1 MNDKFPT
8 EWKFLCV
15 EYDRNEQ
22 IIKRY
27 CERIAS
33 VNGDEA
39 TIEVGWFQ
47 MNNDRKVI
55 SDIHIERRYVKRIGG
70 LIKTLPL
77 LLPIMLLIFQLLTI
91 LQTQYENSISLSL
104 YGAIFS
110 PNFS

>member
-1 MNDKFPT
+1 MSDEFPT

-15 EYDRNEQ
+15 EYDGNKQ

-47 MNNDRKVI
+47 INDYGKVI
-55 SDIHIERRYVKRIGG
+55 GDIQIGRASCRERV
-70 LIKTLPL
+70 
-77 LLPIMLLIFQLLTI
+77 
-91 LQTQYENSISLSL
+91 
-104 YGAIFS
+104 
-110 PNFS
+110 